1 MFELDNISDTLE
13 KLSTD
18 RQENKSDLIKQA
30 ELLRQKIAKA
40 KQTAIDQI
48 IETERS
54 LLNQAGHLESKS
66 INDLE
71 KDEALIKSVQ
81 QSEKQEEHAK
91 LMVAHGS
98 DKQTFLLMRKLVPY
112 IRQTGKKIEKTMQTF
127 KTMSVGIDETGDL
140 SKSIS

>member
-1 MFELDNISDTLE
+1 
-13 KLSTD
+13 
-18 RQENKSDLIKQA
+18 
-30 ELLRQKIAKA
+30 
-40 KQTAIDQI
+40 
-48 IETERS
+48 
-54 LLNQAGHLESKS
+54 LNQAGHLESKS